1 MIFLGGVKCQRVRAV
16 VRDILT
22 GLGRQQLEEADL
34 VAVRLVGERESSFR
48 DLGEPEL
55 PLGRLHGHL
64 GGLNWLG
71 LNTGG

>member
-1 MIFLGGVKCQRVRAV
+1 M